1 MKNNHLSELPEDNS
15 RRNILL
21 GAAAMTA
28 AITSGQTFASSGHE
42 HHQMNKNT
50 AVIDA
55 AMDCVKKGD
64 ACLDHCIE
72 LVKMGDISIA
82 ECLGTVTDML
92 PMCTALSKLAAN
104 QSPHLAQ
111 LATVCISVC
120 EACEKE
126 CRKHE
131 KKHTQCKNCAESCAA
146 CIKECKKIAA

>member
-1 MKNNHLSELPEDNS
+1 MTDEQLLEQPEDS
-15 RRNILL
+15 GRRNMLL

-28 AITSGQTFASSGHE
+28 TLAAGKTFASSE
-42 HHQMNKNT
+42 HQHHKMNKNT

-72 LVKMGDISIA
+72 LVKMGDTSIA
-82 ECLGTVTDML
+82 ECLATVTDML
-92 PMCTALSKLAAN
+92 PLCTALAKLASN
-104 QSPHLAQ
+104 QSSHLTE
-111 LATVCISVC
+111 LANVCISVC
-120 EACEKE
+120 ESCEKE

-131 KKHTQCKNCAESCAA
+131 KKHVECKNCAESCAA

>member
-1 MKNNHLSELPEDNS
+1 MKNNNISELPEDNS
-15 RRNILL
+15 RRNMIL

-28 AITSGQTFASSGHE
+28 AVASGNTMAMTGHE

-55 AMDCVKKGD
+55 AADCVKKGD

-72 LVKMGDISIA
+72 LVKMGDTSIA
-82 ECLGTVTDML
+82 ECLATVTDML
-92 PMCTALSKLAAN
+92 PMCTALGKLAAN
-104 QSPHLAQ
+104 QSTHLAK
-111 LATVCISVC
+111 LASVCISVC

-131 KKHTQCKNCAESCAA
+131 DKHKECRECAASCAA

>member
-1 MKNNHLSELPEDNS
+1 
-15 RRNILL
+15 
-21 GAAAMTA
+21 MTA
-28 AITSGQTFASSGHE
+28 TFATGKTFASSEHQ
-42 HHQMNKNT
+42 HHQMNRNT

-72 LVKMGDISIA
+72 LVKMNDTSIA
-82 ECLGTVTDML
+82 DCLATVTDML
-92 PMCTALSKLAAN
+92 PMCTALAKLASN
-104 QSPHLAQ
+104 QSPHLAE
-111 LATVCISVC
+111 LANVCISVC

-131 KKHTQCKNCAESCAA
+131 KKHTECRNCAESCAA